1 MSSNNC
7 SAGLKLLHQRLWC
20 FGVGTMLAL
29 AAGCANS
36 AATINATMAASPVP
50 AATPTSAA
58 PVTLTL
64 LAYDSFTPSA
74 NIFDAFTNQTGIK
87 VQLALAGDA
96 GELVTKAA
104 LTAGKPEGD
113 VLWGVDNTLLSR
125 ALQADM
131 FVPYA
136 APNLAYMDPAVTA
149 LVPGHAV
156 TPVDTGDV
164 CINYDIAWFKARSLA
179 PPLTLQD
186 LASAAYKDLLVTP
199 SPLTASPGLAF
210 LLATVA
216 EFGEDGWQAYWTQ
229 LRANGVLV
237 VDGWTE
243 AYYTEFS
250 GSSGK
255 GSRPLVV
262 SYGSSPPAEVI
273 YADPPIATA
282 PTAVVLRT
290 CFRQVEF
297 AGILRGTAHAREAQ
311 LLLDYL
317 TSVAFQEDLPL
328 TLFVYPV
335 HQAAA
340 LPEAFIKH
348 AQRPAAPLQ
357 VDPARIAAQR
367 SAWLDEWTT
376 LVLR

>member
-1 MSSNNC
+1 MRNKNGR
-7 SAGLKLLHQRLWC
+7 AFMQRLLRC
-20 FGVGTMLAL
+20 AGCCAVGATLAL
-29 AAGCANS
+29 AAGCAGS
-36 AATINATMAASPVP
+36 AASPVP
-50 AATPTSAA
+50 AATVTSAA

-74 NIFDAFTNQTGIK
+74 GIFEAFTKETGIE
-87 VQLALAGDA
+87 VQLALGGDA

-104 LTAGKPEGD
+104 LTAGMPEGD
-113 VLWGVDNTLLSR
+113 VMWGVDNTLLSR
-125 ALQADM
+125 ALQAGM
-131 FVPYA
+131 FAPYA
-136 APNLAYMDPAVTA
+136 SPNLAHMDAAVTA
-149 LVPGHAV
+149 LVPGHAA

-164 CINYDIAWFKARSLA
+164 CINYDIAWFKARNLA

-186 LASAAYKDLLVTP
+186 LAGAAYKDLLVTP
-199 SPLTASPGLAF
+199 SPLTSSPGLAF

-216 EFGEDGWQAYWTQ
+216 EFGEDGWQAYWKQ

-273 YADPPIATA
+273 YADPPIAEA

-297 AGILRGTAHAREAQ
+297 AGVLRGTAHEREAQ
-311 LLLDYL
+311 LLVDYL
-317 TSVAFQEDLPL
+317 TSVAFQNDLPL
-328 TLFVYPV
+328 TMFVYPV
-335 HQAAA
+335 HQGAA
-340 LPEAFIKH
+340 LPEAFIRH
-348 AQRPAAPLQ
+348 AQRPAKPLQ
-357 VDPARIAAQR
+357 LDPARIATQR
-367 SAWLDEWTT
+367 SAWLDEWVT